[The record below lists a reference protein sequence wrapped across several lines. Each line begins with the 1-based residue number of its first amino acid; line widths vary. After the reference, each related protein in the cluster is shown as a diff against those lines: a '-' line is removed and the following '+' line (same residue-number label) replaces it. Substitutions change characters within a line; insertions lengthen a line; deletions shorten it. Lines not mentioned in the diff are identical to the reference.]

1 MAVNANVAAVGH
13 MLAAPARAAMLDV
26 LFDGGEWPVSGLAQA
41 ARIAPST
48 ASEHL
53 ELLRRGGLVTVAKDR
68 RYRRYRLAGPQ
79 VAEALEALGALA
91 PPLAARGLTESS
103 RNEALHRGRTCYDH
117 LAGRLGV
124 GLTEALVARRLLRA
138 ASDGLAPTPAG
149 TDAFARIAIDIESL
163 RRARRPVTRSC
174 LDWSERQPHLAGGLG
189 AALLARLEAE
199 RGIERI
205 KGSRA
210 VLLRAPGRALLA
222 AVGVELDGA

>member
-41 ARIAPST
+41 
-48 ASEHL
+48 
-53 ELLRRGGLVTVAKDR
+53 
-68 RYRRYRLAGPQ
+68 
-79 VAEALEALGALA
+79 
-91 PPLAARGLTESS
+91 
-103 RNEALHRGRTCYDH
+103 LHRGRTCYDH

-124 GLTEALVARRLLRA
+124 GLTDALVARRLLRA